1 MNWLFTEELIFL
13 MLWQSHNSFYNEFLQ
28 ANKKIRNLEAGFTI
42 AKKLL
47 AKQFDPSS
55 PVAVISP
62 GKIHRLH
69 GESTWELWKLE
80 MVVQNLRPNQFPR
93 IWFAVSGEVITF
105 LALGCHVKNYDDN
118 ERQRVALERFSD
130 IS

>member
-1 MNWLFTEELIFL
+1 
-13 MLWQSHNSFYNEFLQ
+13 MLWQSHNSFDNEFSQ
-28 ANKKIRNLEAGFTI
+28 AGKKIRDLEDGFAI

-55 PVAVISP
+55 PMAVIGP
-62 GKIHRLH
+62 GKLHRLH

-80 MVVQNLRPNQFPR
+80 MAVQNLRPNQFPR
-93 IWFAVSGEVITF
+93 IWFTVNGEAITF
-105 LALGCHVKNYDDN
+105 LALGCHMNNYDDN
-118 ERQRVALERFSD
+118 ERQRTALERFSD